1 MLCSLLVSGHDF
13 KNRVHYMN
21 IEGLSWVKAYF
32 STKTLFFNFFFFN
45 YT

>member
-13 KNRVHYMN
+13 KNRVRYMN

-32 STKTLFFNFFFFN
+32 SAITLIL
-45 YT
+45 